1 MEKTERLW
9 LNKKLSLEPL
19 YSVLK
24 DLVRWFDEGNYSGI
38 IIGGVA
44 VSFLSQPRTTR
55 DVDILTLVDDAEWPR
70 FLELGKKFGFQS
82 RQKDALEFAQQN
94 RVLLVKHQPTS
105 IDVDI
110 SFGLLPFERDVFK
123 RAKKIKIAN
132 FTISLPTPEDL
143 IIMKAVAHRP
153 IDMQDIRSIL
163 EVNPNLDFKRI
174 KTTVKEFADVL
185 EAPEIFDDLKKLL
198 PSL

>member
-1 MEKTERLW
+1 M
-9 LNKKLSLEPL
+9 NKKLSLEPL

-24 DLVRWFDEGNYSGI
+24 DLVRWFQEGNYSGI

-94 RVLLVKHQPTS
+94 RVLWVKHQPTS

-110 SFGLLPFERDVFK
+110 SFGLLPFERDIFK

-132 FTISLPTPEDL
+132 FTISLPSPEDL

-153 IDMQDIRSIL
+153 IDMEDIRSIL

-185 EAPEIFDDLKKLL
+185 EAPEIFNDLKKLL

>member
-1 MEKTERLW
+1 M
-9 LNKKLSLEPL
+9 NKKLSLEPL

-24 DLVRWFDEGNYSGI
+24 DLVRWFQEGNYSGI
-38 IIGGVA
+38 IIGGIA

-55 DVDILTLVDDAEWPR
+55 DVDILTLLDDAEWSG
-70 FLELGKKFGFQS
+70 FLELGKKFGFQA
-82 RQKDALEFAQQN
+82 RQKDVLEFAQQN
-94 RVLLVKHQPTS
+94 RVLLLKHQATL

-110 SFGLLPFERDVFK
+110 SFGVLPFERDVFK

-163 EVNPNLDFKRI
+163 EVNPNLDYKRI
-174 KTTVKEFADVL
+174 KTTVKEFARVL

>member
-1 MEKTERLW
+1 
-9 LNKKLSLEPL
+9 LNKKISLEPL

-24 DLVRWFDEGNYSGI
+24 DLVKWFQEGNHPVV

-44 VSFLSQPRTTR
+44 VSFLSQPRTTH
-55 DVDILTLVDDAEWPR
+55 DVDILTLLDDAEWPR
-70 FLELGKKFGFQS
+70 FLELGKKFGFQA
-82 RQKDALEFAQQN
+82 RQKDILKFAQQN
-94 RVLLVKHQPTS
+94 RVLLIRHQPTL

-110 SFGLLPFERDVFK
+110 SFGALPFEVNIFK

-132 FTISLPTPEDL
+132 VTISLPTPEDL

-163 EVNPNLDFKRI
+163 EVNPNLDCKRI
-174 KTTVKEFADVL
+174 KTTVKEFARVL

>member
-1 MEKTERLW
+1 M
-9 LNKKLSLEPL
+9 NKKLSLEPL

-24 DLVRWFDEGNYSGI
+24 DLVRWFQEGNYSGI

-70 FLELGKKFGFQS
+70 LLELGKKFGFQS

-94 RVLLVKHQPTS
+94 RVLWVKHQPTS

-110 SFGLLPFERDVFK
+110 SFGLLPFERDIFK

-132 FTISLPTPEDL
+132 FTISLPSPEDL

-153 IDMQDIRSIL
+153 IDMEDIRSIL

-185 EAPEIFDDLKKLL
+185 EAPEIFNDLKKLL